1 MSALNLD
8 KIIKKF
14 MLIFLILTVTSA
26 GFCGFFLKWS
36 FRDGDPEL
44 GFEVMMEGTAKRP
57 FVHRRLLP
65 EVVQKT
71 AEIIPA
77 PTKEK
82 ILSKLEN
89 KNQLENLFA
98 QSNIQKNFLL
108 EYYLMFIYCFLIF
121 FASIWVLRSLLTE
134 ILQDEVAG
142 TLTAMLFALLFP
154 FFEVVGG
161 YYYDFPEILFM
172 FMAAKFA
179 LQKKIIPLLILA
191 PVAEFNKESFFFF
204 LPVLYPLLR
213 KNFDVKKSAG
223 LTLTLVFFAGLTY
236 LYVRQQFLGNPGDSA
251 DLQLWGH
258 LDQLFDI
265 GSYFMTASTYGVP
278 LGTRMFFFHVV
289 YVIWI
294 VKNSWKHLD
303 ENWKLHAKIALVI
316 NGILYALFIAP
327 GELRDLSI
335 LYISFMILTGFYIRD
350 ILSAHYKK
358 V

>member
-1 MSALNLD
+1 
-8 KIIKKF
+8 

-26 GFCGFFLKWS
+26 GYCGFFLKWS

-77 PTKEK
+77 ETKEK
-82 ILSKLEN
+82 ISAKLKN
-89 KNQLENLFA
+89 KNQIENLFA
-98 QSNIQKNFLL
+98 QANIQEKYVI

-142 TLTAMLFALLFP
+142 TLTAMLFAILFP

-172 FMAAKFA
+172 FLAAKFA
-179 LQKKIIPLLILA
+179 LHKKIFALIILA
-191 PVAEFNKESFFFF
+191 PLAEFNKESFFFF
-204 LPVLYPLLR
+204 LPALYPLLR
-213 KNFDVKKSAG
+213 KNFDAKKSGG
-223 LTLTLVFFAGLTY
+223 LTLSLVFLAELTY

-258 LDQLFDI
+258 LEQLFEI
-265 GSYFMTASTYGVP
+265 KTYFMTASTYGLP

-294 VKNSWKHLD
+294 VKNSWHNLD
-303 ENWKLHAKIALVI
+303 GNWKLHAKIALTI
-316 NGILYALFIAP
+316 NSVLYALFIAP
-327 GELRDLSI
+327 GELRDLSM
-335 LYISFMILTGFYIRD
+335 LYISFMILTGFFIRD
-350 ILSAHYKK
+350 ILGKHYKK
-358 V
+358 F

>member
-1 MSALNLD
+1 MSAINFD
-8 KIIKKF
+8 KVIKKF

-65 EVVQKT
+65 EIVTHT
-71 AEIIPA
+71 AEIIPIE
-77 PTKEK
+77 TKEK
-82 ILSKLEN
+82 IISKLED
-89 KNQLENLFA
+89 KNQIENLFA
-98 QSNIQKNFLL
+98 QANIQKNFLI
-108 EYYLMFIYCFLIF
+108 EYYLMFAYCFLIF

-172 FMAAKFA
+172 FLATKFA
-179 LQKKIIPLLILA
+179 LHKKIFALIILA
-191 PVAEFNKESFFFF
+191 PLAEFNKESFFFF
-204 LPVLYPLLR
+204 LPALYPLLR
-213 KNFDVKKSAG
+213 KNFDAKKSAG
-223 LTLTLVFFAGLTY
+223 LTLSLVFLAGLTY

-251 DLQLWGH
+251 DLQLWNH

-265 GSYFMTASTYGVP
+265 SSYFMTASTYGLP

-294 VKNSWKHLD
+294 VKNSWHNLD
-303 ENWKLHAKIALVI
+303 GDWKFHAKIALAI
-316 NGILYALFIAP
+316 NAILYALFIAP

-350 ILSAHYKK
+350 ILSKHYKK
-358 V
+358 F